1 MRSLTAKLLCV
12 LGLFAAAGCEGAL
25 ELKEDLSEVV
35 VPPGLVIVPHPEW
48 ARPTLESPNFGFI
61 TPVWN
66 SVRVV
71 ASAPNGVTGVLF
83 KSPTGR
89 MVFDTVRPFSVRFD
103 STKLPNGPTQ
113 VAAWAT
119 EADPEHHFAE
129 DGGVTQHFGP
139 GVTWQ
144 FQVNNAQHPDNPCPH
159 TIQTRKND
167 CGNLEAQHVDEVFS
181 HDGVDISYVIEGPVS
196 DTTAQIKRH
205 SDFPGGQAKFLIMV
219 PGEGRIANLRLNA
232 RGTLRHHQHTATGSL
247 KGPDGF
253 EMPINVHGLGSS
265 SQFTTNAQENLSAF
279 FGRPAKGKWTLKL
292 QTPQGGRLNHFSLR
306 FVTDCVF
313 EP

>member
-1 MRSLTAKLLCV
+1 MKSLNAKLIWI
-12 LGLFAAAGCEGAL
+12 LGLFALIACEAPTET
-25 ELKEDLSEVV
+25 ELDSSEVV
-35 VPPGLVIVPHPEW
+35 VDPGLVIVPHPEW
-48 ARPTLESPNFGFI
+48 ARPTLESPNFGFV

-89 MVFDTVRPFSVRFD
+89 MVFDAVRPFSVRFD

-119 EADPEHHFAE
+119 EADPEHHFGQ
-129 DGGVTQHFGP
+129 DGAVTQHFGP

-167 CGNLEAQHVDEVFS
+167 CGNLQPQHVDEIFS

-205 SDFPGGQAKFLIMV
+205 SDFVGGQTKFLLMV
-219 PGEGRIANLRLNA
+219 PGEGRIANLWLDA
-232 RGTLRHHQHTATGSL
+232 RGTLSHHQHTATGSL

-253 EMPINVHGLGSS
+253 EMPINVHTFGGSS
-265 SQFTTNAQENLSAF
+265 RFMTNAQENLSSF
-279 FGRPAKGKWTLKL
+279 FGREAKGKWILKL
-292 QTPQGGRLNHFSLR
+292 QTPEGGRLDHFSLR
-306 FVTDCVF
+306 LKTDCVF
-313 EP
+313 VP